1 MYDIALF
8 VEDNAHRQVIGALV
22 QRFADRHGVI
32 VALRWRSAVRGYGR
46 VVQELKNYSSDMTRQ
61 GAPWPDLIVVGT
73 DANCQGVNARI
84 ASIGNL
90 DVPAPLI
97 LAVPD
102 PHIERWLL
110 LDGAAF
116 REVFGR
122 GCRAPD
128 QKCSRDRYRQQLTD
142 AIHQAGVVPILGGI
156 EYAADIVRN
165 MDLDRAARA
174 DASLRRFLD
183 HLRAIFRGWS

>member
-1 MYDIALF
+1 MYEIALF
-8 VEDNAHRQVIGALV
+8 VED
-22 QRFADRHGVI
+22 
-32 VALRWRSAVRGYGR
+32 
-46 VVQELKNYSSDMTRQ
+46 
-61 GAPWPDLIVVGT
+61 
-73 DANCQGVNARI
+73 NARI

-90 DVPAPLI
+90 ELPAQLI

-156 EYAADIVRN
+156 EYAADIVRH

-174 DASLRRFLD
+174 DASLQCFLN
-183 HLRAIFRGWS
+183 HLRAVIRGWNR

>member
-1 MYDIALF
+1 MYEIALF
-8 VEDNAHRQVIGALV
+8 VEDDAHRQVIGALL
-22 QRFADRHGVI
+22 QRVADQHGITVE
-32 VALRWRSAVRGYGR
+32 LRWRNAVRGYGR
-46 VVQELKNYSSDMTRQ
+46 VVQELANFLRDMRRQ
-61 GAPWPDLIVVGT
+61 GAPWPDLIVAAT
-73 DANCQGVNARI
+73 DANCQGFNARI

-90 DVPAPLI
+90 DFPAPLI
-97 LAVPD
+97 VAVPD

-128 QKCSRDRYRQQLTD
+128 QKCSRDRYRQKLTD
-142 AIHQAGVVPILGGI
+142 AIHQAGVEPILGGI
-156 EYAADIVRN
+156 EYAADIVRH

-174 DASLRRFLD
+174 DTSLQRFLD
-183 HLRAIFRGWS
+183 HLSAIFRSWN

>member
-1 MYDIALF
+1 MHEIALF
-8 VEDNAHRQVIGALV
+8 VEDYAHQQVIGALV
-22 QRFADRHGVI
+22 QKVADQHGVN
-32 VALRWRSAVRGYGR
+32 VQLRWRSAVRGHGR
-46 VVQELKNYSSDMTRQ
+46 VVHELTDYLRDMRRQ
-61 GAPWPDLIVVGT
+61 GAPWPDLIVVAT
-73 DANCQGVNARI
+73 DANCQGINARI
-84 ASIGNL
+84 ASIGRP
-90 DVPAPLI
+90 DVPAPLV

-116 REVFGR
+116 RQVFGR

-156 EYAADIVRN
+156 EYAADIVRH
-165 MDLDRAARA
+165 MDLDRATRA
-174 DASLRRFLD
+174 DGSLQRFVAELYAAFSAW
-183 HLRAIFRGWS
+183 R

>member
-1 MYDIALF
+1 MHEIAMF
-8 VEDNAHRQVIGALV
+8 VEDNAHRQVIGALL
-22 QRFADRHGVI
+22 QRVADQYGVTI
-32 VALRWRSAVRGYGR
+32 ELRWRTAVGGYGR
-46 VVQELKNYSSDMTRQ
+46 VVQELTNYLRDMRRQ
-61 GAPWPDLIVVGT
+61 GAPWPDLIVVAT
-73 DANCQGVNARI
+73 DANCQGFNARVD
-84 ASIGNL
+84 SITNSV
-90 DVPAPLI
+90 VPAPLI
-97 LAVPD
+97 HAVPD

-116 REVFGR
+116 RQVFGR

-156 EYAADIVRN
+156 EYAADIVQH

-174 DASLRRFLD
+174 DASLQRFLN

>member
-1 MYDIALF
+1 MYEIALF

-22 QRFADRHGVI
+22 QRVADQHGITVE
-32 VALRWRSAVRGYGR
+32 LGWRNAVRGFGR
-46 VVQELKNYSSDMTRQ
+46 VVQEFENYLRDMKRQ
-61 GAPWPDLIVVGT
+61 GAPLPDLIVVAT
-73 DANCQGVNARI
+73 DANCQGFSART

-90 DVPAPLI
+90 NIPVPLI
-97 LAVPD
+97 VAVPD

-128 QKCSRDRYRQQLTD
+128 RKCSRNRYRQQLTD
-142 AIHQAGVVPILGGI
+142 AIHQAGVKPILGGI
-156 EYAADIVRN
+156 EYAADIVRH

-174 DASLRRFLD
+174 DTSLQRFLD
-183 HLRAIFRGWS
+183 HLHAIIRGWN

>member
-1 MYDIALF
+1 MYEIALF

-22 QRFADRHGVI
+22 QRVADQHGITVE
-32 VALRWRSAVRGYGR
+32 LRWRNAVRGYGR
-46 VVQELKNYSSDMTRQ
+46 VVQELANFLRDMRRQ
-61 GAPWPDLIVVGT
+61 GAPWPDLIVAAT
-73 DANCQGVNARI
+73 DANCQGFNARI

-90 DVPAPLI
+90 NFPAPLI
-97 LAVPD
+97 VAVPD

-128 QKCSRDRYRQQLTD
+128 QKCSRDRYRQKLAD
-142 AIHQAGVVPILGGI
+142 AIHQAGVEPILGGI
-156 EYAADIVRN
+156 EYAADIVRH

-174 DASLRRFLD
+174 DTSLQRFLD
-183 HLRAIFRGWS
+183 HLSAIFRGWN

>member
-1 MYDIALF
+1 MYEIALF

-22 QRFADRHGVI
+22 QRVADQHGITVE
-32 VALRWRSAVRGYGR
+32 LRWRSAVRGYGR
-46 VVQELKNYSSDMTRQ
+46 VVQELANFLRDMRRQ
-61 GAPWPDLIVVGT
+61 GAPWPDLIVAAT
-73 DANCQGVNARI
+73 DANCQGFNARI
-84 ASIGNL
+84 ASIGDL
-90 DVPAPLI
+90 DFPAPLI
-97 LAVPD
+97 VAVPD

-128 QKCSRDRYRQQLTD
+128 QKCSRDRYRQKLTD
-142 AIHQAGVVPILGGI
+142 AIHQAGVEPILGGI
-156 EYAADIVRN
+156 EYAADIVRH

-174 DASLRRFLD
+174 DTSLKRFLD
-183 HLRAIFRGWS
+183 HLSAIFRGWN

>member
-1 MYDIALF
+1 MYEIALF
-8 VEDNAHRQVIGALV
+8 VEDYAHRQVIGALV
-22 QRFADRHGVI
+22 QRVADQHGITVE
-32 VALRWRSAVRGYGR
+32 LRWRTSVRGFGR
-46 VVQELKNYSSDMTRQ
+46 FVHELTNYLRDMSRQ
-61 GAPWPDLIVVGT
+61 GAPWPDLIVVAT
-73 DANCQGVNARI
+73 DANCQGFNARI
-84 ASIGNL
+84 ASIGSL
-90 DVPAPLI
+90 DVPAPMV

-122 GCRAPD
+122 GCRAAD

-142 AIHQAGVVPILGGI
+142 AIHQAGVLPILGGI
-156 EYAADIVRN
+156 EYAADIVQH

-174 DASLRRFLD
+174 DTSLQRFLG